1 VGLGES
7 SEHALEL
14 IERIVHEATCPVIAL
29 LDATDTAWVN
39 EAAKRGIF
47 AYITDGDAD
56 QLQSALDI
64 VLRRFAE
71 YHNLEGAFGRRAMIE
86 RAKGI
91 VMATHGIEE
100 QEAFERLRSHS
111 QHNGRKLI
119 DIAEA
124 VVESHRLLARNTH
137 EPSGDPRAS

>member
-1 VGLGES
+1 
-7 SEHALEL
+7 
-14 IERIVHEATCPVIAL
+14 
-29 LDATDTAWVN
+29 
-39 EAAKRGIF
+39 
-47 AYITDGDAD
+47 
-56 QLQSALDI
+56 
-64 VLRRFAE
+64 
-71 YHNLEGAFGRRAMIE
+71 MIE

-124 VVESHRLLARNTH
+124 VVESHRLLARNAH

>member
-56 QLQSALDI
+56 QLQSGSTSS
-64 VLRRFAE
+64 FAASP
-71 YHNLEGAFGRRAMIE
+71 NTTTSRA
-86 RAKGI
+86 
-91 VMATHGIEE
+91 
-100 QEAFERLRSHS
+100 
-111 QHNGRKLI
+111 
-119 DIAEA
+119 
-124 VVESHRLLARNTH
+124 
-137 EPSGDPRAS
+137 PSGAAP